1 MENISSYVIL
11 YANKAAFLALPQGV
25 ILKSI
30 FFYTVVV
37 EQQFDERL
45 VNSQA
50 CLFMVYWH
58 SNLQL
63 TLSPPWVEPLRKQ
76 YSSWDSNYIGQAFTF
91 TDLNKVWY

>member
-37 EQQFDERL
+37 EQQFDEKL
-45 VNSQA
+45 VNSQH
-50 CLFMVYWH
+50 VYLWF
-58 SNLQL
+58 
-63 TLSPPWVEPLRKQ
+63 
-76 YSSWDSNYIGQAFTF
+76 IGT
-91 TDLNKVWY
+91 VICS